1 MTARD
6 DAWLDNLGLP
16 GHAEILR
23 RFLDEVERQ
32 PVFRFVELS
41 CSVARGAGDELS
53 DLDLGLG
60 IADEQWPAALSIVP
74 ALLRRLGETVDLL
87 EHVLA
92 EWGDIPHRRF
102 FVQYRDRV
110 QVDLVAFPA
119 SRRSGMPPGSVALYD
134 PDGRLMATM
143 VSKLERATPE
153 EVHEWVFLAWVA
165 LADLDKYVR
174 RESPWEALERLH
186 KARTYV
192 WQLWAIAIEAPYP
205 SFGLTS
211 VLDQPA
217 SAGPPG
223 LAETVA
229 TLESD
234 DIRRAGLALADLL
247 STVSGAAAAT
257 TGAVLPMSLPR
268 YVGELLRKPTRKT
281 RP

>member
-1 MTARD
+1 MDRLA
-6 DAWLDNLGLP
+6 LP

-23 RFLDEVERQ
+23 RLLDEVEKQ
-32 PVFRFVELS
+32 PVFRFVELC

-53 DLDLGLG
+53 DLDLALG
-60 IADEQWPAALSIVP
+60 IADEEWPAALSAVP

-92 EWGDIPHRRF
+92 EWNDVPHRRF
-102 FVQYRDRV
+102 FVQYRNRV
-110 QVDLVAFPA
+110 QVDLVALPA
-119 SRRSGMPPGSVALYD
+119 SRRSGKPPGSVALYD
-134 PDGRLMATM
+134 LDGRLTATM
-143 VSKLERATPE
+143 VSKLERATPG

-165 LADLDKYVR
+165 LADVDKYVR

-192 WQLWAIAIEAPYP
+192 WQLWAVAIEAPYP

-211 VLDQPA
+211 VLDQSA
-217 SAGPPG
+217 AAGPPG

-247 STVSGAAAAT
+247 DTVSGATASA
-257 TGAVLPMSLPR
+257 TGAVLPIALSK
-268 YVGELLRKPTRKT
+268 YVGELLRKPSRKT